1 MIQAVVSMKPTLVR
15 LSLAAVVYLTL
26 AMVLTFP
33 LVLRLGSS
41 VPHDVGDPLLNT
53 WLIWWNGQHLPL
65 TAEWWNGPFF
75 HPTPGTLALSEH
87 LLGLLPITAPVQW
100 GGGSPLAAYNLAL
113 LLSFPLSALAMH
125 VLCLY
130 LTGRHDLAVIGGLAY
145 GFAPYRLGV
154 FAHLQTL
161 SSYYMPI
168 TLLGLHGYLR
178 SRRPAWLALFAA
190 SWLLQGLCNGY
201 YLVYFSVLVGLWL
214 AWFVRDLGTA
224 SRVLGAL
231 LIAALPLL
239 PILRGYAFWH
249 RHFGFSRAIAQA
261 ELFSADVISFFRAS
275 DLSAT
280 WQALFVPFSPNCL
293 FPGLTLPL
301 VVACVVVPAFLARV
315 ETGLSGS
322 ARRIRWILAIGAV
335 LTAAGACFAAAFG
348 SWHLSLAGLSLSVK
362 TLHKPLSQALYLLA
376 ALALTSDRF
385 VSALRRRS
393 ALAFYIAACVVMSVL
408 ALGPSPRF
416 LTMMIWDKA
425 PYWWLMKLP
434 GVAALRQPSRFGMLA
449 ALCLALA
456 AVLALE
462 RLLAKEG
469 RRRRLVIAVVAT
481 LIVGDGWMLPLPLLA
496 VPERVAR
503 LEADDVASASV
514 LELPMG
520 VLEDT
525 AALYRSIQHHL
536 PLVNGYSGYEPFY
549 YNILRGAVAAQDV
562 SVLAALRVERPLVV
576 SVDAKGQ
583 GPGPLGKE
591 LAAVPGARLLG
602 KHGGRRLYLLPKVD
616 PPPAPPAGEPL
627 PIQAVRANRGS
638 ADAGKLIDGDVNSWW
653 ASGQRQKP
661 GDRIVLELARP
672 ERLSG
677 IVLAMGDGFFNYPRR
692 LVVETSVDGGE
703 WRTVWEDGTAS
714 QAVAASLK
722 DQRSFS
728 IAIPT
733 GGVQARFVRLTQSR
747 RDPRPWSIAEITVLG
762 APH

>member
-1 MIQAVVSMKPTLVR
+1 MKSNLAR
-15 LSLAAVVYLTL
+15 LSLAAVLYLTL
-26 AMVLTFP
+26 AVVLTFP
-33 LVLRLGSS
+33 LVLRLGSG

-53 WLIWWNGQHLPL
+53 WLIWWNAQHIPL
-65 TAEWWNGPFF
+65 SAAWWNGPFF
-75 HPTPGTLALSEH
+75 YPTPGTLAFSEH

-100 GGGSPLAAYNLAL
+100 AGGSPLTAYNLAL

-130 LTGRHDLAVIGGLAY
+130 LTGRHDLALIGGLAY

-154 FAHLQTL
+154 IAHLQTL
-161 SSYYMPI
+161 SSYYMPL

-178 SRRPAWLALFAA
+178 TRKPAWLALFAA
-190 SWLLQGLCNGY
+190 SWLMQGLCNGY
-201 YLVYFSVLVGLWL
+201 YLVYVSVLVGLWL
-214 AWFVRDLGTA
+214 AWFVRDLGTT
-224 SRVLGAL
+224 SRVLGTLA
-231 LIAALPLL
+231 IAAVPLL

-249 RHFGFSRAIAQA
+249 RHFGFSRSIAQA
-261 ELFSADVISFFRAS
+261 ESFSADVISFFRAS

-280 WQALFVPFSPNCL
+280 WQALCVPFSQTCL

-301 VVACVVVPAFLARV
+301 VVARVVVPAFLARV
-315 ETGLSGS
+315 ETGLSGN
-322 ARRIRWILAIGAV
+322 ARRIRWILAVGAV
-335 LTAAGACFAAAFG
+335 LTAAGAFFAAAFG
-348 SWHLSLAGLSLSVK
+348 SWHLSLAGLSLSVQ

-393 ALAFYIAACVVMSVL
+393 ALAFYIAACVAMWVL

-416 LTMMIWDKA
+416 LAMMIWDKA

-434 GVAALRQPSRFGMLA
+434 GVASLRQPSRFGMLA

-462 RLLAKEG
+462 RLLAQEG
-469 RRRRLVIAVVAT
+469 RRRVLVIAAVAI
-481 LIVGDGWMLPLPLLA
+481 LIVGDGWTLPLPLLA
-496 VPERVAR
+496 APERMGR
-503 LEADDVASASV
+503 LEAADVASASV

-520 VLEDT
+520 LLED
-525 AALYRSIQHHL
+525 AAAMYRSTQHHL
-536 PLVNGYSGYEPFY
+536 PLVNGYSGYEPPY
-549 YNILRGAVAAQDV
+549 YDILRGAVAAQDV
-562 SVLAALRVERPLVV
+562 NVLAALRVERPLLV
-576 SVDAKGQ
+576 SVDAKGK
-583 GPGPLGKE
+583 GPGPLEKK
-591 LAAVPGARLLG
+591 LDAVPGARLLG
-602 KHGGRRLYLLPKVD
+602 NHGGRRLYLLPKAD
-616 PPPAPPAGEPL
+616 PPQAPLAGEPL

-638 ADAGKLIDGDVNSWW
+638 GDARKLIDGDVNSWW

-661 GDRIVLELARP
+661 GDRIVLELPRP

-677 IVLAMGDGFFNYPRR
+677 MILAMGDGFFNYPRH
-692 LVVETSVDGGE
+692 LVVETSVDEGE
-703 WRTVWEDGTAS
+703 WRTVWEGETAS

-722 DQRSFS
+722 GQRSFS

-733 GGVQARFVRLTQSR
+733 GGVQARFIRLTQSW

-762 APH
+762 APN